1 MKKLILVPILLA
13 SMTGVVFAATPFKT
27 VKTEKGEVLSGEKG
41 RSLYTFKK
49 DEAGTSNCYD
59 ECAQNWP
66 PAIAADN
73 AKANGAYSIVT
84 RKDGTKQWAKD
95 GKPLYYWI
103 KDAKQGDVTG
113 DGVGGV
119 WDVAKP

>member
-1 MKKLILVPILLA
+1 MKGLILVPILLA
-13 SMTGVVFAATPFKT
+13 SMTGIVFAATPFKV
-27 VKTEKGEVLSGEKG
+27 VKTEKGVVLSGEKG
-41 RSLYTFKK
+41 RTLYTFKK

-59 ECAQNWP
+59 ECAQNWL
-66 PAIAADN
+66 PAIAAAS
-73 AKANGAYSIVT
+73 AKGHGAYSILT

-95 GKPLYYWI
+95 GKPLYYWS

-119 WDVAKP
+119 WDAAKP